1 MTTFK
6 TFWSVVRKYI
16 GVISLYTTLLIV
28 FGGLNMSTNENQID
42 FVNSKPNVV
51 IVNNDD
57 YNKITSNLINYIKE
71 NSKIINIKTNEE
83 SINDALFYRDT
94 NYVIYIPKNYGKD
107 VMNGLQPDINIKST
121 GDYQSSLAEIILTR
135 YIKIQNLYKTK
146 INNEDELINY
156 INNNLKKIKKGQ

>member
-57 YNKITSNLINYIKE
+57 DNKITSNLINYIKE

-83 SINDALFYRDT
+83 SMMPYFIET
-94 NYVIYIPKNYGKD
+94 
-107 VMNGLQPDINIKST
+107 
-121 GDYQSSLAEIILTR
+121 
-135 YIKIQNLYKTK
+135 
-146 INNEDELINY
+146 LIM
-156 INNNLKKIKKGQ
+156 